1 MTYYYIKNAF
11 GDIIAIRDSSGNID
25 SSYRYGAFGE
35 CTAGRQGACYAVNPF
50 RYRGYFYDVE
60 TKMYYLKNRYYN
72 PAWHRFMNPDHP
84 DYIDVETVHGLN
96 LYMYCG
102 NDPINNIDPTG
113 NGIITIMLLLGLG
126 TLVGGIA
133 GGIVSK
139 RNGNSG
145 WEVAKDVILWASMG
159 LAIVGGVVAT
169 ASVFIGGLYA
179 LKVGKGLVFHVVA
192 KQSFAIGAL
201 AFNFTALF
209 VAPLYGIKM
218 QPIEYETPV
227 KPVPPYTQDTT
238 TTV

>member
-113 NGIITIMLLLGLG
+113 NGYISLLIFLGIGAVIGGTIGGIVGYNKDGNVGQIILDIAIGASI
-126 TLVGGIA
+126 GIA
-133 GGIVSK
+133 GMSLISILIE
-139 RNGNSG
+139 G
-145 WEVAKDVILWASMG
+145 WQVVFMHSAFAFGTPIRQAVAIS
-159 LAIVGGVVAT
+159 LATYNI
-169 ASVFIGGLYA
+169 IG
-179 LKVGKGLVFHVVA
+179 
-192 KQSFAIGAL
+192 S
-201 AFNFTALF
+201 T
-209 VAPLYGIKM
+209 VAPLIGIKM
-218 QPIEYETPV
+218 EMLEMNLAPAKNDDVGVGY
-227 KPVPPYTQDTT
+227 YD
-238 TTV
+238 

>member
-126 TLVGGIA
+126 TLAGGIA

-145 WEVAKDVILWASMG
+145 WEVAKDVILWASIG
-159 LAIVGGVVAT
+159 LATVGAFIATISVIFGAANTIFNLSLTLYGVAV
-169 ASVFIGGLYA
+169 
-179 LKVGKGLVFHVVA
+179 
-192 KQSFAIGAL
+192 KQAFAIGSL
-201 AFNFTALF
+201 AFDFTAMF

-218 QPIEYETPV
+218 QAIEYEEPGQ
-227 KPVPPYTQDTT
+227 YTIPDIKKNDLQ
-238 TTV
+238 V

>member
-72 PAWHRFMNPDHP
+72 PAWHRFMNPDHL

-113 NGIITIMLLLGLG
+113 NGYISLLIFLGIGAVIGGTIGGIVGYNKDGNVGQIILDIAIGASI
-126 TLVGGIA
+126 GIA
-133 GGIVSK
+133 GMSLISILIE
-139 RNGNSG
+139 G
-145 WEVAKDVILWASMG
+145 WQVIFMHSAFAFGTPIRQAVAIS
-159 LAIVGGVVAT
+159 LATYNI
-169 ASVFIGGLYA
+169 IG
-179 LKVGKGLVFHVVA
+179 
-192 KQSFAIGAL
+192 S
-201 AFNFTALF
+201 T
-209 VAPLYGIKM
+209 VAPLIGIKM
-218 QPIEYETPV
+218 EMLEMNLAPAKNDDVGVGY
-227 KPVPPYTQDTT
+227 YD
-238 TTV
+238 

>member
-35 CTAGRQGACYAVNPF
+35 CTAGRQGVCYAVNPF

-60 TKMYYLKNRYYN
+60 TKMCYLKNRYYN

-113 NGIITIMLLLGLG
+113 NGYISLLIFLGIGAVIGGTIGGIVGYNKDGNVGQIILDIAIGASI
-126 TLVGGIA
+126 GIA
-133 GGIVSK
+133 G
-139 RNGNSG
+139 
-145 WEVAKDVILWASMG
+145 AG
-159 LAIVGGVVAT
+159 LALAVSSAFVI
-169 ASVFIGGLYA
+169 
-179 LKVGKGLVFHVVA
+179 VFHISPTFLGVPVA
-192 KQSFAIGAL
+192 RAAAFGLAAYNIIGA
-201 AFNFTALF
+201 T
-209 VAPLYGIKM
+209 VAPLIGIKM
-218 QPIEYETPV
+218 EMIEWGGLKF
-227 KPVPPYTQDTT
+227 KPQQNDNIIYKSDLI
-238 TTV
+238 

>member
-1 MTYYYIKNAF
+1 MTYYYIKNVF

-145 WEVAKDVILWASMG
+145 WKVAKDVILWASMG

-179 LKVGKGLVFHVVA
+179 LRVGKGLVFHVAA